1 MTNYEK
7 ALELVKKGIAKK
19 HFTFKDTGCIFIDL
33 GGRWEGYILPK
44 NKYVEV
50 AIVMFIGG
58 YYSNVHAGYGN
69 IDLSRLMVF
78 DADHRHDYDR
88 HIEKIKD

>member
-7 ALELVKKGIAKK
+7 ALKLVDEGFARK
-19 HFTFKDTGCIFIDL
+19 HSTFKDTGCIFIDL
-33 GGRWEGYILPK
+33 GLGGRWRAYAFPKDKYI
-44 NKYVEV
+44 EV
-50 AIVMFIGG
+50 TIN
-58 YYSNVHAGYGN
+58 NVHAGHGN

-78 DADHRHDYDR
+78 DADHRHNYDR